1 MKLLQ
6 INSAVNTCSH
16 GRIAEETG
24 MAAMAAGFRSYIAYG
39 RDGLPSRSVL
49 LRTIHWWDVGWH
61 VLKTRL
67 TDRHGFGSEAATRR
81 LLARIIALDPDIIH
95 LHNIHGYYLHVGLL
109 FNYLKSSG
117 TPVVWTLHDCWPF
130 TGHCAIFEGADCY
143 RWRDICYECPL
154 TQVYPASWWTDRSIL
169 NFSEKKELFT
179 GLPQLCLVTP
189 SHWLERHLRV
199 SFLSDYQVEVIP
211 NGVDL
216 DIFRPGE
223 SHQVREKYGLGDRK
237 IILGVASTWK
247 KRRALGDFVELS
259 RMVGTKATILLV
271 GADLPWKSLRGS
283 GILTLPRTESREELA
298 ELYTAADVF
307 VNPTYADNFPTVNI
321 EALACGTP
329 VVTYRTGGCAE
340 IVDRYTGVVVERG
353 DIAELGRAVEK
364 ILETGKEPWS
374 RACRQRAETHF
385 DREQSAEAYIRLY
398 RKMLAMDKQG
408 ASPSPSVV
416 EATHESTLP
425 DSGTSSPSGKISPR
439 RYIDRKML
447 HPLHRMPLRNLT
459 CPPCRVP
466 LNSLIHGS
474 RSSRRIPEGNLSHLS
489 QKASQFNHALPPRFR
504 YRRLP
509 LSSHFHG

>member
-39 RDGLPSRSVL
+39 RNGQPSRSVL
-49 LRTIHWWDVGWH
+49 LKTIHWWDVGWH

-109 FNYLKSSG
+109 FNFLKSSG

-169 NFSEKKELFT
+169 NFSEKKELFR
-179 GLPQLCLVTP
+179 GHPQLCLVTP

-199 SFLSDYQVEVIP
+199 SFLDDYPVEVIP

-216 DIFRPGE
+216 DLFHPGE
-223 SHQVREKYGLGDRK
+223 GLQVREKYGLGDRK

-259 RMVGTKATILLV
+259 RMVGKMATVLLV
-271 GADLPWKSLRGS
+271 GADLPWKALRGS

-298 ELYTAADVF
+298 ELYSAADVF

-340 IVDRYTGVVVERG
+340 IVDNHTGVVVERG
-353 DIAELGRAVEK
+353 AIAELGRAVEK
-364 ILETGKEPWS
+364 ILETGKQPWS
-374 RACRQRAETHF
+374 QACRQRAEAHF
-385 DREQSAEAYIRLY
+385 DRKKSAEAYIRLY
-398 RKMLAMDKQG
+398 RKMLALDEEG
-408 ASPSPSVV
+408 ASSSPQIAEASCEITQSGSV
-416 EATHESTLP
+416 
-425 DSGTSSPSGKISPR
+425 TSSPLGNSTAR
-439 RYIDRKML
+439 RYIDRNAV
-447 HPLHRMPLRNLT
+447 HPWHRKPLRYMT
-459 CPPCRVP
+459 CPPGRVP
-466 LNSLIHGS
+466 LRSLIHS
-474 RSSRRIPEGNLSHLS
+474 SHASRRIPEGKLSHLS
-489 QKASQFNHALPPRFR
+489 PRASLFNHSLPPRFR
-504 YRRLP
+504 CWRLP
-509 LSSHFHG
+509 TSTHIQG